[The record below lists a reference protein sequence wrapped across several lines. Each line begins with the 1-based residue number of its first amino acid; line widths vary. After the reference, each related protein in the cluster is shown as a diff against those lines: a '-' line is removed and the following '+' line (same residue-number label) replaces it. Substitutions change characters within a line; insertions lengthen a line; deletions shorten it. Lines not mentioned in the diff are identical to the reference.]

1 MRLMGIA
8 LILMMR
14 PAGIAAAGLGMLLLS
29 AMASVAVRAAEP
41 AQQTFSSPE
50 QAVAALAEAWGHEDK
65 AALLKIFGARG
76 AN

>member
-8 LILMMR
+8 CIRMMR

-29 AMASVAVRAAEP
+29 ATASVAVRT
-41 AQQTFSSPE
+41 AQQPFSSPE

-65 AALLKIFGARG
+65 AELLKIFGG
-76 AN
+76 GGQN